1 MTSQPDT
8 RARNPWL
15 AYVDLMTLGY
25 SLYGVG
31 SISPFL
37 RDRLALTDAQTGL
50 HSTALA
56 LGIVSAGFLT
66 SRLGRRWPP
75 PVLHLAAIAVMIVAW
90 LALAWAPSVVVTLAA
105 SAGIGFGSGVV
116 LSHTNAILAGAGGAI
131 ARERLAR
138 GNVWSIAAAVCVPP
152 AIAGSIALGAGWQG
166 VLVPAVLL
174 LVLAATGTRD
184 VRPAAAS
191 HPTGPVPLPGDFWRG
206 WLLIVF
212 VVSIEFSAV
221 FWGATLVERQT
232 GASIADATLVGG
244 AFYIGMVTGRFALS
258 FRRVA
263 VASPYRL
270 IVVAICTAIAGT
282 LVAWIADV
290 EIGGVLGL
298 FVAGCGVS
306 VLYPLGISVA
316 LETSRGNL
324 AVAGARL
331 TIASGGAILVA
342 PFVLG
347 AVADA
352 LGVAA
357 GWSLVPLFGLVSLG
371 LALVVWRD
379 AGRRTLEPTGAMRS
393 S

>member
-1 MTSQPDT
+1 MTSQPVAPT
-8 RARNPWL
+8 RNPWL
-15 AYVDLMTLGY
+15 AYVDLMSIGY

-37 RDRLALTDAQTGL
+37 RDRLALTDAETGL

-56 LGIVSAGFLT
+56 FGIVSAGFLT

-75 PVLHLAAIAVMIVAW
+75 PAVHLAAIGLMLVAW
-90 LALAWAPSVVVTLAA
+90 LALAWAPSFVVTLAA
-105 SAGIGFGSGVV
+105 ASGIGFGSGVV
-116 LSHTNAILAGAGGAI
+116 LSHTNAILAGVGGAL

-138 GNVWSIAAAVCVPP
+138 GNVWSVVAAVCVPP
-152 AIAGSIALGAGWQG
+152 VIAGSIALGAGWQCAF
-166 VLVPAVLL
+166 VPAALL
-174 LVLAATGTRD
+174 LLLAATGTRD
-184 VRPAAAS
+184 VRPAAAI
-191 HPTGPVPLPGDFWRG
+191 HPTAPAALPGDFWRG
-206 WLLIVF
+206 WLLVAF

-221 FWGATLVERQT
+221 FWGATLVERRT

-244 AFYIGMVTGRFALS
+244 AFYIGMVAGRLTLS
-258 FRRVA
+258 FRQVA
-263 VASPYRL
+263 GASPYGL
-270 IVVAICTAIAGT
+270 IVVAICTAVAGT
-282 LVAWIADV
+282 LITWVVNV
-290 EIGGVLGL
+290 EMGGVFGL

-306 VLYPLGISVA
+306 VLYPLGVSVA
-316 LETSRGNL
+316 LQTSHEHL

-331 TIASGGAILVA
+331 TIASGSAILIA

-352 LGVAA
+352 LGVVA

-371 LALVVWRD
+371 LALVVRRD
-379 AGRRTLEPTGAMRS
+379 GSRRMLGPAGAIRS